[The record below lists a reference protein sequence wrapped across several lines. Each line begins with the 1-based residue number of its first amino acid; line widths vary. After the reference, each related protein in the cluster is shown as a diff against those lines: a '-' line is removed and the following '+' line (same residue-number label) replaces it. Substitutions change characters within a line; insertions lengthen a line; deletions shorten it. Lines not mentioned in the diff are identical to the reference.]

1 MATPLEIRSPL
12 EPAADRWLALA
23 EIALI
28 FALFVGF
35 LWGGRDVLP
44 GSSTSFIIGM
54 LMLLFVL
61 HRRSGE
67 TPFDLGLRGDTFVA
81 AVCWLLPV
89 ALAVGAS
96 VVAYS
101 IFAETARF
109 PPWPSALRVL
119 ATFIG
124 SGILQQYVL
133 LGFFGRR
140 FARVFA
146 APHLAVLA
154 TASVFALLHLPN
166 VFLTVVTFLAGL
178 LCCTVYRRAPN
189 LLASGLMHGLLS
201 FVLSFGLPLEVNDA
215 MRVGAHHIGL

>member
-1 MATPLEIRSPL
+1 MSTPLEIRASL
-12 EPAADRWLALA
+12 EPAADRWLALS

-28 FALFVGF
+28 FGLFVGF
-35 LWGGRDVLP
+35 LWGGRDLLP
-44 GSSTSFIIGM
+44 GSSSVFIVSM

-67 TPFDLGLRGDTFVA
+67 TPYVLGLRGDTFFA
-81 AVCWLLPV
+81 ALRWLLPI
-89 ALAVGAS
+89 ALLVGAAVLVYS
-96 VVAYS
+96 VGAQS
-101 IFAETARF
+101 SRF
-109 PPWPSALRVL
+109 PPWPSALSVF

-146 APHLAVLA
+146 SPHLAVLA

-178 LCCTVYRRAPN
+178 LCCTVYR
-189 LLASGLMHGLLS
+189 
-201 FVLSFGLPLEVNDA
+201 
-215 MRVGAHHIGL
+215 